1 MIFDGLLFLSMS
13 YVFSV
18 FSICSVE
25 IITRRQQIN
34 EWKEVLWKL
43 MKKHLIFEYI
53 FFSIHEKITACAIN
67 AIHVQ
72 LHTFQLIFFFNFW
85 NLCPS
90 TALPIV
96 MFNYDVTMGKNTQS
110 NIKKNCLTSDIH
122 LVLNQTCD
130 KLKKKSYF
138 YSALEL
144 K

>member
-1 MIFDGLLFLSMS
+1 MERSSLK
-13 YVFSV
+13 
-18 FSICSVE
+18 
-25 IITRRQQIN
+25 IN
-34 EWKEVLWKL
+34 EKTFNFWI
-43 MKKHLIFEYI
+43 H

-110 NIKKNCLTSDIH
+110 NIKKKCLTSDIH

-130 KLKKKSYF
+130 KFFKKIIFLFCSWIKMMKEMGTYFKKKMKLSKLNISWKTF
-138 YSALEL
+138 GKGS
-144 K
+144 KRV